1 MKFGIK
7 YLLLCIIFGLFGHY
21 WPELMYVVI
30 WDNFHEYWI
39 RWILWEL
46 ILNDW
51 NYFVR
56 GLLNLLNIWF
66 DLVFNVNEYGFI
78 NFDFVCW
85 LGGWDKFL
93 KSCNMRWLCD
103 FKKKGEV
110 RILWIYCILLKK
122 WWWRRYIYNTKIINQ
137 PKMIWSNFRPFLL
150 DVY

>member
-1 MKFGIK
+1 MKFRIK

-56 GLLNLLNIWF
+56 GLLNLFNIWF
-66 DLVFNVNEYGFI
+66 DFVFNVIKFGLI
-78 NFDFVCW
+78 NFEFSYW
-85 LGGWDKFL
+85 LGGCDEFFG
-93 KSCNMRWLCD
+93 SYNMSWLCD
-103 FKKKGEV
+103 FKKNDV
-110 RILWIYCILLKK
+110 PITLWIYYWRNNNDEEICIYKK
-122 WWWRRYIYNTKIINQ
+122 MWKNN
-137 PKMIWSNFRPFLL
+137 
-150 DVY
+150 